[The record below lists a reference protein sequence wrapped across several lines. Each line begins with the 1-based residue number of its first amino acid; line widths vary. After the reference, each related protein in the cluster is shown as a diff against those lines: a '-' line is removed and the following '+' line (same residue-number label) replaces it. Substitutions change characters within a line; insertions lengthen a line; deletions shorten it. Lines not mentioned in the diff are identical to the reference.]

1 MSSVPSTNTANVGVS
16 FALIVNVTSLVVGVV
31 GLIQTDVAG
40 SVSQRD
46 AAMGKVAA
54 PVSTLTIKV
63 SLAPTF
69 TLATAKKPV
78 PIVFGMC
85 TMPSLLTVAP
95 KATISGMGV
104 LEAES
109 NNVFNPVTTL
119 ASLALAQLN
128 CNCTSVGAKAAVGVK
143 PKTKVWTAPA
153 AMSTLASRVP
163 VSALVVGLVV

>member
-1 MSSVPSTNTANVGVS
+1 MFSIPSTNTANDGVS
-16 FALIVNVTSLVVGVV
+16 FALIVNVTSPVVGVV

-40 SVSQRD
+40 SVSQREVT
-46 AAMGKVAA
+46 MGKVAA

-78 PIVFGMC
+78 PVVPGMC
-85 TMPSLLTVAP
+85 TMPSLLTVAT
-95 KATISGMGV
+95 KATISAMGV
-104 LEAES
+104 SDAES

-119 ASLALAQLN
+119 ASLVSAQLY
-128 CNCTSVGAKAAVGVK
+128 CNCTSVEPKAAVGVK